1 MHAIKQK
8 KKLLSI
14 YVKGY
19 YKSIRVLRKIIP
31 LQKQNNIL
39 HLQENLVNT
48 YWQHFKNNIPKIRD
62 LFIQVTC
69 IYTNSEKCI
78 KK

>member
-48 YWQHFKNNIPKIRD
+48 TTDNIFTITFQK
-62 LFIQVTC
+62 
-69 IYTNSEKCI
+69 
-78 KK
+78 